1 MRRIL
6 LIIITLAALGGGGW
20 LAWQRFGSQGG
31 AVGEAGGAH
40 SGLGKTVEPQK
51 PTPVLTAVAV
61 QNDMPVTLEG
71 LGSVAAFYTVA
82 LKPQVDGRLTEVLFT
97 EGQAVKKGDVLAKID
112 ARPYRIALRQA
123 EAVHD
128 RDLAQLKNSK
138 LNLQRYQELR
148 KQNLVPTQQVSDQ
161 AAQVDQLQAQVR
173 ADESQE
179 DSARLLLDYAQVVA
193 PIDGVTGVRLAD
205 PGNMVRAADATGIVV
220 LTQLDPIAVLFTL
233 PEDDLPAIQ
242 RGMAQ
247 GKLAVD
253 AYGRDGV
260 TKLATGQL
268 EVIDNLINQATATV
282 RLKAIFPNPQH
293 VLWPNQFVKAR
304 VQVAVRSQVVVVPAV
319 AVQHGPKG
327 TFVYVV
333 APDKSAQVRPIEVQ
347 ALEGDVAIL
356 SKGLQAGEVVVVD
369 GQSRLKPGAKVALPG
384 DVTDTKGGEGK
395 GGEGKGGRGDKGP
408 MGGKPS
414 K

>member
-193 PIDGVTGVRLAD
+193 PI
-205 PGNMVRAADATGIVV
+205 
-220 LTQLDPIAVLFTL
+220 
-233 PEDDLPAIQ
+233 
-242 RGMAQ
+242 
-247 GKLAVD
+247 
-253 AYGRDGV
+253 
-260 TKLATGQL
+260 
-268 EVIDNLINQATATV
+268 
-282 RLKAIFPNPQH
+282 
-293 VLWPNQFVKAR
+293 
-304 VQVAVRSQVVVVPAV
+304 
-319 AVQHGPKG
+319 
-327 TFVYVV
+327 
-333 APDKSAQVRPIEVQ
+333 EVQ

-408 MGGKPS
+408 MGGKLS